1 MRALG
6 LTGAGPGRTVRTTG
20 PAKGNPVPARPA
32 PAATPAAA
40 RCGPALGGRL
50 HPRADP
56 ARGSSLH
63 RLRHGACARRPHRRL
78 GHQHAHGA
86 PGRGRR
92 PGTGDPG
99 RASTAT
105 AVIPGAWSTTATT
118 DPSHL
123 SIAYTG
129 RLVDEGT
136 GRLGRS
142 RGLLPAQAPPP
153 RPWASPLQ
161 ARGPS
166 PGTPRTPPRR
176 CKPPA
181 SAGPV
186 LARRPLEGPRR
197 PLEAATAR
205 WVNWYNHTRPH
216 LTNDDDLSPA
226 AAEHRYHRNHTTT
239 ATTPGRLFWGVRVGL
254 VWLLGR
260 PGAGSCP
267 NLPQR
272 RPGPG

>member
-1 MRALG
+1 MPICTVLTESEWRDRPRPLDSRRPVPPAFEEVDLGRRPGREDPRPERRAASTRALGSKKTWRLPGSRQEGPRVARCTVERRMRALG
-6 LTGAGPGRTVRTTG
+6 LTGAGPGRTVRTTR

-50 HPRADP
+50 HLRADP

-86 PGRGRR
+86 PGCGRR

-99 RASTAT
+99 RESTAT

-153 RPWASPLQ
+153 NTA
-161 ARGPS
+161 
-166 PGTPRTPPRR
+166 TIETTPPRHPPQHNQPPT
-176 CKPPA
+176 KPRTI
-181 SAGPV
+181 
-186 LARRPLEGPRR
+186 L
-197 PLEAATAR
+197 
-205 WVNWYNHTRPH
+205 
-216 LTNDDDLSPA
+216 
-226 AAEHRYHRNHTTT
+226 
-239 ATTPGRLFWGVRVGL
+239 
-254 VWLLGR
+254 
-260 PGAGSCP
+260 
-267 NLPQR
+267 
-272 RPGPG
+272 

>member
-20 PAKGNPVPARPA
+20 PAKGNPVPDDLLRRDFTAARPNRRWVVDFTYV
-32 PAATPAAA
+32 PT
-40 RCGPALGGRL
+40 
-50 HPRADP
+50 
-56 ARGSSLH
+56 
-63 RLRHGACARRPHRRL
+63 RHGVPRCTAFVTGPVRDVRIVGWATSTRTGRR
-78 GHQHAHGA
+78 Q
-86 PGRGRR
+86 RGRR

-99 RASTAT
+99 RESTAT

-136 GRLGRS
+136 GRLGRKPWAPPCA
-142 RGLLPAQAPPP
+142 GAAAQAP
-153 RPWASPLQ
+153 
-161 ARGPS
+161 G
-166 PGTPRTPPRR
+166 
-176 CKPPA
+176 KPPA

-186 LARRPLEGPRR
+186 LVRRPLEGPRR

-226 AAEHRYHRNHTTT
+226 AAEHRHHRRHTTT

-254 VWLLGR
+254 VGLLGR

-272 RPGPG
+272 HPGPG